1 MMIRRWRAKVFC
13 VLPLAIAMFSFVPR
27 SYAQAVA
34 ELPQQST
41 GQSTEQ
47 ASVQSSEQA
56 STQSAEPQPEQ
67 QSGQQPPAQQQQP
80 AAPSATPAPAQQ
92 APAPTPAPSAT
103 PGQATGSQKPGD
115 TSNSGSNAPSQ
126 LQADQGTKDRL
137 FFAMPN
143 FLSLENS
150 AHVPPMTV
158 KQKFQVSVR
167 SSFDWFQ
174 YPWYG
179 ALAGISQARNSEPGY
194 GQGAEGYAKRYGSQF
209 ADGTI
214 ENFMVNAVVPS
225 LLHTDPRYYQLGKGS
240 VLKRTGYALS
250 RLLIT
255 RTDSGHNTFNTAE
268 IGGSL
273 AAAAISTYSYHPE
286 ADRTFSNTTTVWAA
300 QVGYDAI
307 RIVLNEFWPDLRR
320 KFHKKDQTP
329 AQP

>member
-13 VLPLAIAMFSFVPR
+13 VLPLAIAIFSFVPR

-56 STQSAEPQPEQ
+56 STQSSEPQPEQ
-67 QSGQQPPAQQQQP
+67 QSGQQPPAQQ
-80 AAPSATPAPAQQ
+80 APAQ
-92 APAPTPAPSAT
+92 TPAPSAT

-214 ENFMVNAVVPS
+214 ENFMVNAVV
-225 LLHTDPRYYQLGKGS
+225 
-240 VLKRTGYALS
+240 
-250 RLLIT
+250 
-255 RTDSGHNTFNTAE
+255 
-268 IGGSL
+268 
-273 AAAAISTYSYHPE
+273 
-286 ADRTFSNTTTVWAA
+286 
-300 QVGYDAI
+300 
-307 RIVLNEFWPDLRR
+307 
-320 KFHKKDQTP
+320 
-329 AQP
+329 

>member
-13 VLPLAIAMFSFVPR
+13 ALSLAIAMLSFVPR
-27 SYAQAVA
+27 SYAQAQA
-34 ELPQQST
+34 EPTQQTS
-41 GQSTEQ
+41 EQ
-47 ASVQSSEQA
+47 TSEQA
-56 STQSAEPQPEQ
+56 TEQSSQQASGQLSGQTSTPQPEQ
-67 QSGQQPPAQQQQP
+67 QAGQQSNQQSAPQAPAQQQP
-80 AAPSATPAPAQQ
+80 ATPGTP
-92 APAPTPAPSAT
+92 PSPTPATSN
-103 PGQATGSQKPGD
+103 QKPSD
-115 TSNSGSNAPSQ
+115 GSNAASQ

-137 FFAMPN
+137 FFALPN

-167 SSFDWFQ
+167 SSFDWVQ

-194 GQGAEGYAKRYGSQF
+194 GQGAEGYAKRYASQF

-225 LLHTDPRYYQLGKGS
+225 LLRTDPRYYQMGRGS

-250 RLLIT
+250 RLVVT
-255 RTDSGHNTFNTAE
+255 RTDSGHNTFNVGE
-268 IGGSL
+268 IGGSF

-286 ADRTFSNTTTVWAA
+286 ADRTLSNTATVWGA

-320 KFHKKDQTP
+320 KFHKTKSEPQ
-329 AQP
+329 Q

>member
-1 MMIRRWRAKVFC
+1 
-13 VLPLAIAMFSFVPR
+13 MFSFVPR
-27 SYAQAVA
+27 SYAQAVT
-34 ELPQQST
+34 ELPQQSA
-41 GQSTEQ
+41 GQLSGQ

-56 STQSAEPQPEQ
+56 PQQQPEQQTGQ
-67 QSGQQPPAQQQQP
+67 QSGQQTPAQQQP
-80 AAPSATPAPAQQ
+80 SAPSATPAPAQ
-92 APAPTPAPSAT
+92 AP
-103 PGQATGSQKPGD
+103 GNQKPSD
-115 TSNSGSNAPSQ
+115 ASNAASQ
-126 LQADQGTKDRL
+126 LQPDQGTKDRL
-137 FFAMPN
+137 FFALPN

-167 SSFDWFQ
+167 SSFDWVQ

-194 GQGAEGYAKRYGSQF
+194 GQGAEGYAKRYASQF

-225 LLHTDPRYYQLGKGS
+225 LLRTDPRYYQMGKGS

-250 RLLIT
+250 RLFVT
-255 RTDSGHNTFNTAE
+255 RTDSGHNTFNVAE
-268 IGGSL
+268 IGGSF

-286 ADRTFSNTTTVWAA
+286 ADKTLSNTATVWGA

-307 RIVLNEFWPDLRR
+307 RIVLNEFWPDIRR
-320 KFHKKDQTP
+320 KFHKDTS
-329 AQP
+329 QPQP

>member
-1 MMIRRWRAKVFC
+1 MKMRCGRAVIFC
-13 VLPLAIAMFSFVPR
+13 VVSFAIALLALAPCGYAR
-27 SYAQAVA
+27 AQADG
-34 ELPQQST
+34 LQQDT
-41 GQSTEQ
+41 EGQS
-47 ASVQSSEQA
+47 
-56 STQSAEPQPEQ
+56 EQ
-67 QSGQQPPAQQQQP
+67 QTPSQQAPAQQQP
-80 AAPSATPAPAQQ
+80 AAPNATSAPVQ
-92 APAPTPAPSAT
+92 AA
-103 PGQATGSQKPGD
+103 GNQKPAD
-115 TSNSGSNAPSQ
+115 GSNAASQ
-126 LQADQGTKDRL
+126 LQPDQGTKDRL
-137 FFAMPN
+137 FFALPN

-194 GQGAEGYAKRYGSQF
+194 GQGAEGYAKRYASQF

-225 LLHTDPRYYQLGKGS
+225 LLRTDPRYYQLGKGS

-255 RTDSGHNTFNTAE
+255 RTDSGHNTFNVAE
-268 IGGSL
+268 IGGSF

-286 ADRTFSNTTTVWAA
+286 ADKTLSNTATVWGA

-320 KFHKKDQTP
+320 KFHKTKSEP
-329 AQP
+329 QP

>member
-1 MMIRRWRAKVFC
+1 MMIRGWRAKVFC
-13 VLPLAIAMFSFVPR
+13 VLPLAIAMFSFVPGG
-27 SYAQAVA
+27 YGQAAA

-41 GQSTEQ
+41 GQS
-47 ASVQSSEQA
+47 SEQLA
-56 STQSAEPQPEQ
+56 QQQAEQTTGQ
-67 QSGQQPPAQQQQP
+67 QSVQQQP
-80 AAPSATPAPAQQ
+80 AAPSGTPA
-92 APAPTPAPSAT
+92 
-103 PGQATGSQKPGD
+103 QATGGEKLGD
-115 TSNSGSNAPSQ
+115 TGNSGSNAPSQ
-126 LQADQGTKDRL
+126 LQPDQGTKDRL

-273 AAAAISTYSYHPE
+273 AAAAISTYSYHPQ

-320 KFHKKDQTP
+320 KFHKKDQAP

>member
-1 MMIRRWRAKVFC
+1 MMIRRWRAKVIC
-13 VLPLAIAMFSFVPR
+13 GLSLAIATLSFVPR
-27 SYAQAVA
+27 SYAHAQAK
-34 ELPQQST
+34 PTQQISEQT
-41 GQSTEQ
+41 SENATEQ
-47 ASVQSSEQA
+47 SSQQA
-56 STQSAEPQPEQ
+56 SERTPKPQPEQ
-67 QSGQQPPAQQQQP
+67 QAGQKSKQQSAQQEPAQQPQP
-80 AAPSATPAPAQQ
+80 GAPSTPPS
-92 APAPTPAPSAT
+92 PTPA
-103 PGQATGSQKPGD
+103 TGNQKPTD
-115 TSNSGSNAPSQ
+115 GSDAASQ
-126 LQADQGTKDRL
+126 LQPDQGTKDRL
-137 FFAMPN
+137 FFALPN

-214 ENFMVNAVVPS
+214 ENFMVNAVMPS
-225 LLHTDPRYYQLGKGS
+225 LLRTDPRYYQMGKGS

-250 RLLIT
+250 RLFVT
-255 RTDSGHNTFNTAE
+255 RTDSGHNTFNVGE
-268 IGGSL
+268 IGGSF

-286 ADRTFSNTTTVWAA
+286 ADKTLGNTATVWGA

-320 KFHKKDQTP
+320 QFHKDKS
-329 AQP
+329 QPQP

>member
-1 MMIRRWRAKVFC
+1 
-13 VLPLAIAMFSFVPR
+13 
-27 SYAQAVA
+27 
-34 ELPQQST
+34 
-41 GQSTEQ
+41 
-47 ASVQSSEQA
+47 
-56 STQSAEPQPEQ
+56 
-67 QSGQQPPAQQQQP
+67 
-80 AAPSATPAPAQQ
+80 
-92 APAPTPAPSAT
+92 
-103 PGQATGSQKPGD
+103 
-115 TSNSGSNAPSQ
+115 
-126 LQADQGTKDRL
+126 
-137 FFAMPN
+137 
-143 FLSLENS
+143 
-150 AHVPPMTV
+150 MTV

-194 GQGAEGYAKRYGSQF
+194 GQGAEGYAKRYASQF

-286 ADRTFSNTTTVWAA
+286 ADKTFSNTTTVWAA

-320 KFHKKDQTP
+320 KFHKDKSQG
-329 AQP
+329 QP

>member
-27 SYAQAVA
+27 SYGQGAA

-41 GQSTEQ
+41 GQS
-47 ASVQSSEQA
+47 SEQLA
-56 STQSAEPQPEQ
+56 QQQAEQTTGQ
-67 QSGQQPPAQQQQP
+67 QSVQQQP
-80 AAPSATPAPAQQ
+80 AAPSGTPA
-92 APAPTPAPSAT
+92 
-103 PGQATGSQKPGD
+103 QATGGEKLGD
-115 TSNSGSNAPSQ
+115 TGNSGSNAPSQ
-126 LQADQGTKDRL
+126 LQPDQGTKDRL

-194 GQGAEGYAKRYGSQF
+194 GQGAEGYAKRYASQF

-273 AAAAISTYSYHPE
+273 AAAAISTYSYHPQ

-320 KFHKKDQTP
+320 KFHKKDQAP

>member
-1 MMIRRWRAKVFC
+1 MTTRSRRPLILFLAW
-13 VLPLAIAMFSFVPR
+13 LAIALLSVAPR
-27 SYAQAVA
+27 SYAR
-34 ELPQQST
+34 PQ
-41 GQSTEQ
+41 
-47 ASVQSSEQA
+47 
-56 STQSAEPQPEQ
+56 AEPPAADPQP
-67 QSGQQPPAQQQQP
+67 QSGQQAPAQQQTPAQQPQP
-80 AAPSATPAPAQQ
+80 AAPSIP
-92 APAPTPAPSAT
+92 PS
-103 PGQATGSQKPGD
+103 PKPATGNQKPTDGSD
-115 TSNSGSNAPSQ
+115 TASQ

-194 GQGAEGYAKRYGSQF
+194 GQGAEGYAKRYASQF

-225 LLHTDPRYYQLGKGS
+225 LLRTDPRYYQMGKGS

-250 RLLIT
+250 RLVVT
-255 RTDSGHNTFNTAE
+255 RTDSGHNTFNVGE
-268 IGGSL
+268 IGGSF

-286 ADRTFSNTTTVWAA
+286 ADKTLSNTATVWGA

-320 KFHKKDQTP
+320 KFHRGKREP
-329 AQP
+329 QP

>member
-1 MMIRRWRAKVFC
+1 MTTRSRQPFIVFSAS
-13 VLPLAIAMFSFVPR
+13 LAIALLAIAPGSSAR
-27 SYAQAVA
+27 
-34 ELPQQST
+34 PQ
-41 GQSTEQ
+41 
-47 ASVQSSEQA
+47 
-56 STQSAEPQPEQ
+56 AEPPPAAPA
-67 QSGQQPPAQQQQP
+67 QSGQQ
-80 AAPSATPAPAQQ
+80 TPAQQ
-92 APAPTPAPSAT
+92 APPAT
-103 PGQATGSQKPGD
+103 PNAAPASGQATNSQKPTD
-115 TSNSGSNAPSQ
+115 GSNAPSK
-126 LQADQGTKDRL
+126 LQPDQGTKDRL
-137 FFAMPN
+137 FFALPN

-194 GQGAEGYAKRYGSQF
+194 GQGAEGYAKRYASQF

-225 LLHTDPRYYQLGKGS
+225 LLRTDPRYYQLGKGS

-250 RLLIT
+250 RLVIT

-286 ADRTFSNTTTVWAA
+286 ADKTFSNTTTVWAA